1 MAARL
6 YAQLLSAID
15 YMHTENIV
23 HRDLKPENILLT
35 SSMDIKIVDFG
46 LSTQFEKGARL
57 KSSCGS
63 PCYALPE
70 MLVGGT
76 YEAAE
81 ADIWSS
87 GIVLFTMVCGYLP
100 FEDTDIKKLYKKVM
114 SQELDFPEDCSLE
127 ARDLLRNILHKN
139 R

>member
-1 MAARL
+1 
-6 YAQLLSAID
+6 
-15 YMHTENIV
+15 MHSLNIA

-35 SSMDIKIVDFG
+35 NSMDIKIVDFG
-46 LSTQFEKGARL
+46 LSTHFEEGVKL

-70 MLVGGT
+70 MLIGQKYT
-76 YEAAE
+76 AKE

-100 FEDTDIKKLYKKVM
+100 F
-114 SQELDFPEDCSLE
+114 
-127 ARDLLRNILHKN
+127 
-139 R
+139 